1 VTEHF
6 VTYEREGDVAL
17 VGIDRQAKR
26 NAISDAV
33 MTQLRLAL
41 VRATQEAKCGILFGH
56 GDNFSA
62 GLDLAEAAQRM
73 QSETTTLR
81 RRGRWT
87 RPLELVARGPIPW
100 VAALR
105 GACIG
110 GGLEIASA
118 CQIRVADETT
128 FFALP
133 EGKRGI
139 FVGGGGSVRIQ
150 RLMGYARMADLML
163 TGRVLNANEGERGI
177 FVGGGGSVR
186 IQRLMGYARM
196 ADLMLTGRVLSANEG
211 ERANLCQYVVPKG
224 EALAKARELAA
235 RIATNAA
242 TTNWA
247 ICAALPRINDMSH
260 EDGLFFEGLIGGG
273 ARSPDREERLRAFVE
288 RGENKVIAPTGNEER

>member
-1 VTEHF
+1 MDERLVTF
-6 VTYEREGDVAL
+6 EREGDIAL
-17 VGIDRQAKR
+17 VGIDRTVKR

-33 MTQLRLAL
+33 MTQLEQAI
-41 VRATQEAKCGILFGH
+41 VRATEEVRCGILFGH
-56 GDNFSA
+56 GGNFSA
-62 GLDLAEAAQRM
+62 GLDLAEAVQRM
-73 QSETTTLR
+73 RQSDGGAQFK

-100 VAALR
+100 IAALN

-150 RLMGYARMADLML
+150 RLIGYARMADM
-163 TGRVLNANEGERGI
+163 
-177 FVGGGGSVR
+177 
-186 IQRLMGYARM
+186 
-196 ADLMLTGRVLSANEG
+196 MLTGRVLSAGEG
-211 ERANLCQYVVPKG
+211 ERANLCQYVVPVG
-224 EALAKARELAA
+224 EALAKARQLAA
-235 RIATNAA
+235 QVADNAE

-247 ICAALPRINDMSH
+247 ICAALPRINDMGH
-260 EDGLFFEGLIGGG
+260 EDGLFFESLIGGG
-273 ARSPDREERLRAFVE
+273 ARNAERDERLRAFVE
-288 RGENKVIAPTGNEER
+288 RGENKVARPAIQIAGDD